1 MNIKVKFLALALS
14 MLMLVP
20 ASVKADE
27 GMWLLSL
34 IGKNYDDMKQKG
46 FKLTADD
53 IYNINQSCIKD
64 AIVGLGNAGSPFW
77 HFCTAEIVPKHG
89 A

>member
-53 IYNINQSCIKD
+53 IYNINQSCREHHMYMTSRVITSFV
-64 AIVGLGNAGSPFW
+64 IICC
-77 HFCTAEIVPKHG
+77 CTILVFS
-89 A
+89 